1 MPAIGAQQSVRATID
16 SGRLKRLGLLTPRVR
31 DAFDKLD
38 ILRFENEKDS
48 IEEPEV
54 APPEELVKMMM
65 QYMAEHGPQARS

>member
-1 MPAIGAQQSVRATID
+1 MRATID